1 MTDLAPVAVTSP
13 AGCRPTAL
21 DLYEAALR
29 GGRSLQLVAQDGRRL
44 PFLIDRWSADADEVD
59 QVLLGRCE
67 GEVLDVGCGPGRLAA
82 ALAATGRPVLGVDVA
97 SASIDRTASTGALAL
112 HRSVFAPMP
121 GEGRWGTVLLADG
134 NLGIGADPDALLAR
148 VRQLLR
154 PGGLLLVEP
163 EPSAADDLVRL
174 RLRTSDGEQVS
185 SGFDWSLVGPAAARR
200 RAETAGYVVEDEWE
214 LGGRVFLALR
224 S

>member
-1 MTDLAPVAVTSP
+1 LH
-13 AGCRPTAL
+13 
-21 DLYEAALR
+21 
-29 GGRSLQLVAQDGRRL
+29 LVAQDGRRL
-44 PFLIDRWSADADEVD
+44 PFLMDRWSADADEVD
-59 QVLLGRCE
+59 QVLLARCE
-67 GEVLDVGCGPGRLAA
+67 GEVLDVGCGPGRLVA
-82 ALAATGRPVLGVDVA
+82 ALAAAGRPVLGVDVA
-97 SASIDRTASTGALAL
+97 SASIDRTASMGALAL

-148 VRQLLR
+148 VRRLLR

-163 EPSAADDLVRL
+163 EPSDVDDLVRL
-174 RLRTSDGEQVS
+174 RLRTADGEQVS

-200 RAETAGYVVEDEWE
+200 RAEAAGYVVEDEWE
-214 LGGRVFLALR
+214 LGGRVFVALR